1 MKLAQSFPALLMALN
16 LAASTALA
24 AEPGVKVIALFAD
37 KALLQ
42 VGEQQKIVTKGETFA
57 GVLLES
63 ASGRGAVVV
72 IDGKRQKLGLN
83 QSIAGNFKKRDRTRM
98 KIYPDSLGMY
108 YVKGKIN
115 GVATRF
121 LVDTGATFV
130 TLSGNHAKRLKI
142 DYRKGKYSSAQTASA
157 IVPVWQ
163 IRLASVSIGGIE
175 LKNVEATVIAG
186 EQPFDVLLGNSF
198 LRHTR
203 IQQAGAVLEIE
214 KRY

>member
-1 MKLAQSFPALLMALN
+1 MKLAQSFPALLLALN

-63 ASGRGAVVV
+63 ASARGAVVV

-83 QSIAGNFKKRDRTRM
+83 QSIAGNFKKRDRSRM

-142 DYRKGKYSSAQTASA
+142 DYRKGKYSTAQTASEV
-157 IVPVWQ
+157 VPVWQ
-163 IRLASVSIGGIE
+163 IKLASVSIGGIE

>member
-1 MKLAQSFPALLMALN
+1 MKLAQSFVALLLALN
-16 LAASTALA
+16 LGASTALA
-24 AEPGVKVIALFAD
+24 ADPAVTVIALFAD

-42 VGEQQKIVTKGETFA
+42 VGEQQKIVKKGETFE

-130 TLSGNHAKRLKI
+130 TLSGNHANRLKI
-142 DYRKGKYSSAQTASA
+142 D
-157 IVPVWQ
+157 
-163 IRLASVSIGGIE
+163 
-175 LKNVEATVIAG
+175 
-186 EQPFDVLLGNSF
+186 
-198 LRHTR
+198 
-203 IQQAGAVLEIE
+203 
-214 KRY
+214 

>member
-1 MKLAQSFPALLMALN
+1 MKLAQSFAALLLALN
-16 LAASTALA
+16 FGASTALA
-24 AEPGVKVIALFAD
+24 ADPGVKVIALFAD

-42 VGEQQKIVTKGETFA
+42 VGEQQKIVKKGETFE

-98 KIYPDSLGMY
+98 QIYPDSLGMY

-130 TLSGNHAKRLKI
+130 TLSGNHANRLKI

-157 IVPVWQ
+157 VVPVWQ

-203 IQQAGAVLEIE
+203 IQQVGAVLEIE